1 MLPAGGN
8 PSYYVEDMLGTSRLI
23 TTNSG
28 TVCYDADFD
37 PFGGEHAYTNT
48 CSQNY
53 KFEGKE
59 RDTETGNDDFGARYY
74 TERFGRWLS
83 ADWSNVP
90 VPVPYANLTNP
101 QTLNLYAMVSDDPET
116 SADLDGH
123 QTAGAQTSM
132 CGVHIYSCSG
142 LQIQELAQ
150 AESDADAEADQI
162 RAANQQSAASQNAN
176 QQAQN
181 TSMTLSQKGLE
192 FIEKNEGYSDKVYKD
207 SAGNDT
213 IGYGHLIKKGE
224 DFSKGITKEKA
235 ADLLSQDTKTAVD
248 AVNNKVT
255 AKLTQTKFD
264 ALVDFTYNLGGGNL
278 GKSTLLSNINAGKD
292 VVKENFTDWNHAG
305 GKVVEGLTTR
315 RTAEWNLFSNGSY
328 P

>member
-1 MLPAGGN
+1 
-8 PSYYVEDMLGTSRLI
+8 
-23 TTNSG
+23 
-28 TVCYDADFD
+28 
-37 PFGGEHAYTNT
+37 
-48 CSQNY
+48 
-53 KFEGKE
+53 GKE

-74 TERFGRWLS
+74 SWRFGRWLS
-83 ADWSNVP
+83 ADWSAVP

-101 QTLNLYAMVSDDPET
+101 QTLNLYAMVADDPE
-116 SADLDGH
+116 SFADLDGH
-123 QTAGAQTSM
+123 DSQLNIQQQGGSDDPFGETRS
-132 CGVHIYSCSG
+132 CGLSSPCPGPDSPQARGNQHRA
-142 LQIQELAQ
+142 ETN
-150 AESDADAEADQI
+150 AEST
-162 RAANQQSAASQNAN
+162 AAST
-176 QQAQN
+176 QQTAQN

-192 FIEKNEGYSDKVYKD
+192 FIEKNEGYSDKIYKD
-207 SAGNDT
+207 SAGNDS

-278 GKSTLLSNINAGKD
+278 GKSTLLSNINSGKD

-315 RTAEWNLFSNGSY
+315 RTAEWNLFSKGSY